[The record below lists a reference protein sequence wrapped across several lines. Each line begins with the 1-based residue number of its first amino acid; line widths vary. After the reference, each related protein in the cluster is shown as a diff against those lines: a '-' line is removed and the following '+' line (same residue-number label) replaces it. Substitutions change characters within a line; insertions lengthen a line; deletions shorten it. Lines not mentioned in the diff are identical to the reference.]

1 MVTISSQRFSVWCI
15 HSILLVSDESEP
27 RMATVTA
34 EKKPTIGFETT
45 GIERV
50 PETERAHTQLWD
62 TMWLWWSAN
71 SVVATVVL
79 GTINVFF
86 GLGFWGSVIVILIF
100 NVLGVLPVA
109 FLSTLGPK
117 TGLAQMPLAR
127 FSFGLQ
133 GARLPAIFNM
143 LACIGWSAV
152 NAIIGAS
159 LIVAWSAGKIPEWAA
174 LLFLAAVTTAVSV
187 FGYFIVH
194 RYERYAWIPM
204 FILFGYLFFVAAP
217 HFNLN
222 APAPALTDGLAI
234 FAGIATFGGAVF
246 GYAIGWSSYAADYT
260 RRQPVDTSAR
270 RVFTFAFLGVALP
283 CIVLE
288 TLGVLLTT
296 APNIDSSTPGS
307 LLASSLGKASLG
319 SLVILLLAF
328 STIAN
333 NVPNDYSFALS
344 TQVLGLRIKR
354 WILTIVGAVIYVVL
368 ALYLQRNFSLNLE
381 NFLLVI
387 AYWLGAYCAIMIV
400 EHLLRRGRYPV
411 EDYETASKLPI
422 GVAAVVSMVVG
433 LAVAALGV
441 SQQLFTGPIAKQ
453 LSDSFMVKQQFSPAD
468 IGFPLAVIVT
478 AILYTILRPIELAR
492 THR

>member
-1 MVTISSQRFSVWCI
+1 
-15 HSILLVSDESEP
+15 
-27 RMATVTA
+27 MATVTT
-34 EKKPTIGFETT
+34 ERKSTGFETT

-50 PETERAHTQLWD
+50 AETDRAHTQLWD

-79 GTINVFF
+79 GTISVFF
-86 GLGFWGSVIVILIF
+86 GLGFWGSVLVIVVF
-100 NVLGVLPVA
+100 NLLGVLPVA

-159 LIVAWSAGKIPEWAA
+159 LLQQWSANTIPFPVA
-174 LLFLAAVTTAVSV
+174 LIFLAIVTTAISV

-204 FILFGYLFFVAAP
+204 LVLFGYVLIVSASKFDIGGV
-217 HFNLN
+217 
-222 APAPALTDGLAI
+222 PAPALTDGLAL

-260 RRQPVDTSAR
+260 RRQPTDTSSR
-270 RVFTFAFLGVALP
+270 RVFWYAYLGVAVP
-283 CIVLE
+283 CILLE
-288 TLGVLLTT
+288 TLGVLLTS
-296 APNIDSSTPGS
+296 AKGGADLVFGSALPGRIFANGIGTGQLAGLVIG
-307 LLASSLGKASLG
+307 LLAL
-319 SLVILLLAF
+319 

-344 TQVLGLRIKR
+344 TQVLGLRVRR
-354 WILTIVGAVIYVVL
+354 WILTLIGAVLYVAL
-368 ALYLQRNFSLNLE
+368 ALRLQTGFYANLQG
-381 NFLLVI
+381 FLLVI
-387 AYWLGAYCAIMIV
+387 AYWLGAYSVIMII
-400 EHLLRRGRYPV
+400 EHFLRRGKYPV
-411 EDYETASKLPI
+411 EDYETANKLPI
-422 GVAAVVSMVVG
+422 GVAAIVSMVIG
-433 LAVAALGV
+433 LAVTALGV
-441 SQQLFTGPIAKQ
+441 SQVAFTGPIAKQ
-453 LSDSFMVKQQFSPAD
+453 LSDSFMAKNEFSPAD
-468 IGFPLAVIVT
+468 IGFPLAVVAT
-478 AILYTILRPIELAR
+478 AILYIILRRIELAR

>member
-1 MVTISSQRFSVWCI
+1 
-15 HSILLVSDESEP
+15 
-27 RMATVTA
+27 MATVTT
-34 EKKPTIGFETT
+34 ERKPVGFETT

-50 PETERAHTQLWD
+50 AETDRAHTQLWD

-86 GLGFWGSVIVILIF
+86 GLGFWGSVIVILVF

-152 NAIIGAS
+152 NATIGAS
-159 LIVAWSAGKIPEWAA
+159 LIVAWSAKQIPFPVA
-174 LLFLAAVTTAVSV
+174 LLFLAVITPAVSV

-204 FILFGYLFFVAAP
+204 LILFGYLFFVALP
-217 HFNLN
+217 HFNIN
-222 APAPALTDGLAI
+222 APAPALTDGLAV

-260 RRQPVDTSAR
+260 RRQPVDTSPR

-283 CIVLE
+283 CILLE

-296 APNIDSSTPGS
+296 AANIDSSTPGT
-307 LLASSLGKASLG
+307 LLASSVGKATLG

-344 TQVLGLRIKR
+344 SQVLGLRVVKR
-354 WILTIVGAVIYVVL
+354 WILTIAGAVIYVLL
-368 ALYLQRNFSLNLE
+368 ALYLQQNFSLNLE

-387 AYWLGAYCAIMIV
+387 AYWLGAYCVIMII
-400 EHLLRRGRYPV
+400 EHLLRRGKYPV
-411 EDYETASKLPI
+411 EDYETAKKLPV

-441 SQQLFTGPIAKQ
+441 SQQLFTGPIARQ
-453 LSDSFMVKQQFSPAD
+453 LSDSFMAKNQFSPAD
-468 IGFPLAVIVT
+468 IGFPLAVIAT
-478 AILYTILRPIELAR
+478 AILYTILRPIELRR
-492 THR
+492 TQR